1 MSELQQITI
10 PVKLHRN
17 IQLEITPTE
26 CQQEAMRSL
35 AELASKLDCVPK
47 SPVAYRSLRAQI
59 MRMAAEGLQP
69 YFICKALSGVTTPEL
84 RSFVDATLA
93 PLFQKAVQDEHEARE
108 RDGNLGTRS
117 GKMRI
122 PLGKSQK
129 K

>member
-17 IQLEITPTE
+17 IQLEITPTDR
-26 CQQEAMRSL
+26 QKEALRSL
-35 AELASKLDCVPK
+35 SAFAAGLDNVPA
-47 SPVAYRSLRAQI
+47 SPVAYRSLRSQI

-84 RSFVDATLA
+84 RSVVDATLA
-93 PLFQKAVQDEHEARE
+93 PLFQKAVQDEHEARQ